1 MSSQSNTLPA
11 SFEPRAVPPS
21 VTANT
26 RPLYWCVR
34 RELWENRAIYVAPLV
49 VAAVALL
56 GFLIA
61 TLGRALSTPDLAKR
75 LAILEEPL
83 TFAMG
88 VLMATTYVVG
98 IFYCLD
104 ALHSERRDRSILFWK
119 SLPVSDFTV
128 VLSKAIIPFVVLP
141 VLTMVMIIA
150 LQWVMLLVASLVVAG
165 SGLSVSAFWANVS
178 LPRMTVMLGYHLF
191 TAHVLWYAPI
201 YTYMLLISGWV
212 RRAAFLWAALPPV
225 AIGVIEKVAFNTR
238 HFSSWMLYR
247 FAGPQNFDF
256 PHAGNMPMQM
266 AHLDLAGF
274 FSTPGLWAGL
284 LLAAIFFVAT
294 VRLRRVRG
302 PL

>member
-11 SFEPRAVPPS
+11 SFEPQEVPPA
-21 VTANT
+21 VMANT

-75 LAILEEPL
+75 LTVLEEPF

-88 VLMATTYVVG
+88 VLMATTFVVG

-104 ALHSERRDRSILFWK
+104 ALYSERRDRSILFWK
-119 SLPVSDFTV
+119 SLPISDLTIVS
-128 VLSKAIIPFVVLP
+128 SKAIIPFVVLP
-141 VLTMVMIIA
+141 VLTIIVTLA

-178 LPRMTVMLGYHLF
+178 IPRMTLMLAYHLF

-238 HFSSWMLYR
+238 HFSVWMLYR

-256 PHAGNMPMQM
+256 PRAGNMPMHM
-266 AHLDLAGF
+266 APLDLAGF
-274 FSTPGLWAGL
+274 FSTPGLWTGL
-284 LLAAIFFVAT
+284 VLAAIFFVAT